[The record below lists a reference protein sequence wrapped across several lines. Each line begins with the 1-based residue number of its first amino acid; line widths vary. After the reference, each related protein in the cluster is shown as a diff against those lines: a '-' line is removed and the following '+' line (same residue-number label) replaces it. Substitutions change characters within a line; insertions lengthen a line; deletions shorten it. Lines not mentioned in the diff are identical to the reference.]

1 MGKSSKSPTNK
12 VSVMA
17 LFIIFLVLALSVAAI
32 ALAAN
37 LYSYGN
43 SIAAAYLALIGCVGL
58 AMSAYVLLQTRRM
71 MMRLK
76 IEVPSV
82 TTTIECKKCGFK
94 SVREFQRGDYIFK
107 EMEPCQKCNEKM
119 IITAIY
125 REIREKKE
133 SFPPLG

>member
-1 MGKSSKSPTNK
+1 
-12 VSVMA
+12 MA

-82 TTTIECKKCGFK
+82 TTIIECKKCGFK

-133 SFPPLG
+133 AFPPLG

>member
-82 TTTIECKKCGFK
+82 TTIIECKKCGFK
-94 SVREFQRGDYIFK
+94 SVREFRRGDYIFK

-133 SFPPLG
+133 AFPPLG

>member
-1 MGKSSKSPTNK
+1 LGKSSKSPTNK

-82 TTTIECKKCGFK
+82 TTIIECKKCGFK
-94 SVREFQRGDYIFK
+94 SVREFRRGDYIFK

-133 SFPPLG
+133 AFPPLG

>member
-1 MGKSSKSPTNK
+1 LGKSSKSPTNK

-82 TTTIECKKCGFK
+82 TTIIECKKCGFK

-133 SFPPLG
+133 AFPPLG

>member
-1 MGKSSKSPTNK
+1 LGKSSKSPTNK

>member
-37 LYSYGN
+37 LYIYEN

-58 AMSAYVLLQTRRM
+58 VMSAYVLLQTRRM

-82 TTTIECKKCGFK
+82 TTIIECKKCGFK

>member
-1 MGKSSKSPTNK
+1 
-12 VSVMA
+12 MA

>member
-1 MGKSSKSPTNK
+1 MGKSTKSLANK

-37 LYSYGN
+37 LYIYGN
-43 SIAAAYLALIGCVGL
+43 SIAAAYLALIGCIGL
-58 AMSAYVLLQTRRM
+58 AMSTYVLLQTRRM
-71 MMRLK
+71 MVRLK
-76 IEVPSV
+76 IEVPTV
-82 TTTIECKKCGFK
+82 TTIIECKKCGFK

-107 EMEPCQKCNEKM
+107 EMGPCQKCNERM

-125 REIREKKE
+125 REIREKRE
-133 SFPPLG
+133 TLPPLG

>member
-1 MGKSSKSPTNK
+1 
-12 VSVMA
+12 MA

-82 TTTIECKKCGFK
+82 TTIIECKKCGFK
-94 SVREFQRGDYIFK
+94 SVREIQTGDYILK
-107 EMEPCQKCNEKM
+107 EMEP
-119 IITAIY
+119 
-125 REIREKKE
+125 
-133 SFPPLG
+133 